1 MVNGRVAGGNLFEGD
16 RLRTFD
22 RRRRRDDATDRRER
36 TLRRKNGINGANGD
50 DDRERDAPANQ
61 PGTVDER
68 FRRRRRGPIRRL
80 ERDAA
85 QNRRVDG
92 VKVGGIVWGG
102 DALRVFAVLPSFF
115 ILRRLR
121 FLRPT
126 ARVGGFAAELEPTD
140 RRVVRVVPT
149 FFENFGGVKGR
160 DLAAQNRNEP
170 DDEVKRRRRD
180 PSDREEE
187 PSARRQAVR
196 QDPMVEQNADEKNA
210 EREGRERAKRR
221 R

>member
-1 MVNGRVAGGNLFEGD
+1 MMMSMMVMMSVSGMSMLFHVAMLVVAMF
-16 RLRTFD
+16 
-22 RRRRRDDATDRRER
+22 
-36 TLRRKNGINGANGD
+36 
-50 DDRERDAPANQ
+50 
-61 PGTVDER
+61 
-68 FRRRRRGPIRRL
+68 
-80 ERDAA
+80 AA
-85 QNRRVDG
+85 LLG
-92 VKVGGIVWGG
+92 
-102 DALRVFAVLPSFF
+102 FF

-160 DLAAQNRNEP
+160 DLTAQNRNES

-180 PSDREEE
+180 PSDREEK
-187 PSARRQAVR
+187 PTARRQPVR
-196 QDPMVEQNADEKNA
+196 QNPMVEQNAEEKNA